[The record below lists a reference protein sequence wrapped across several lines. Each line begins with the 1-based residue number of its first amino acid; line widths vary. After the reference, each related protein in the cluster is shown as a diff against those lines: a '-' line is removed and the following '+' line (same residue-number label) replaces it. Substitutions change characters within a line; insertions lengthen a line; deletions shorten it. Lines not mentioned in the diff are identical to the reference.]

1 MLKLRAIRVTWMTAL
16 VICAASA
23 ALAQDITGT
32 WQGTVQDPGQQRR
45 LLFKITADN
54 GTLRV
59 ALYSIDR
66 GPQPYAGTAT
76 VTGTNVSIL
85 LPSLNGTFGGKLSA
99 DGSEIAG
106 TYAAQGAAAVPLTVK
121 HVGADAAW
129 EIPAVPAALKP
140 MAADANPAF
149 EVATIKPSKPG
160 TPGQGIVVRGRQ
172 FSTLNTPLSLLI
184 AFAYGLHPR
193 QIAEAAP
200 WMDQDQ
206 YDILAQP
213 DADGVPNEKQLRTM
227 MQKLIADRFKL
238 TFHLEKRE
246 LAVYTITVAD
256 KTKAAS
262 ALTPNVGN
270 PNGLPGLGF
279 SRPGALR
286 ALNAKISDFANLLQ
300 TVVMD
305 RPVVDQTTL
314 PERYDF
320 QFNWTPDQS
329 QFGGRGPAPSDDP
342 SAPPGIFTAM
352 QEQLGLKLESTR
364 APVDVLVID
373 HVEKPTAD

>member
-1 MLKLRAIRVTWMTAL
+1 
-16 VICAASA
+16 
-23 ALAQDITGT
+23 
-32 WQGTVQDPGQQRR
+32 
-45 LLFKITADN
+45 
-54 GTLRV
+54 
-59 ALYSIDR
+59 
-66 GPQPYAGTAT
+66 
-76 VTGTNVSIL
+76 
-85 LPSLNGTFGGKLSA
+85 
-99 DGSEIAG
+99 
-106 TYAAQGAAAVPLTVK
+106 
-121 HVGADAAW
+121 
-129 EIPAVPAALKP
+129 
-140 MAADANPAF
+140 
-149 EVATIKPSKPG
+149 
-160 TPGQGIVVRGRQ
+160 
-172 FSTLNTPLSLLI
+172 
-184 AFAYGLHPR
+184 
-193 QIAEAAP
+193 
-200 WMDQDQ
+200 
-206 YDILAQP
+206 
-213 DADGVPNEKQLRTM
+213 